1 MGFLGRQA
9 SDLKISYNLVSFL
22 LNVFLIF
29 VLYLSLIFSRM
40 LEIIVLVII
49 LFELYVS
56 LSLFLEADN
65 NISQLF
71 EMTLDQIHLDHMGPG
86 TWQ

>member
-1 MGFLGRQA
+1 
-9 SDLKISYNLVSFL
+9 
-22 LNVFLIF
+22 
-29 VLYLSLIFSRM
+29 M

-65 NISQLF
+65 NISHFF
-71 EMTLDQIHLDHMGPG
+71 EMILDQIHLDHMGPV